1 MKYNLKRQEDK
12 EWCLPACI
20 QAIIKLR
27 RFMEPSQ
34 REIAEFLD
42 VGDKGFDGSVE
53 EIDKFFRRYNIGCRH
68 VNPFMTLS
76 EPPDIILETELND
89 STDIMVA
96 YDYLRLHNGPMA
108 KNRPAKHFSIV
119 QSYQPKREKVEILD
133 PSRNKMEM
141 ARAVCLDDLVNSMQA
156 REDERYGF
164 YIVERNN

>member
-1 MKYNLKRQEDK
+1 MNYNLRRQEDK
-12 EWCLPACI
+12 QWCLPACI

-34 REIAEFLD
+34 REIAEFLN
-42 VGDKGFDGSVE
+42 VGDRGFDDSVD
-53 EIDKFFRRYNIGCRH
+53 EIDKFFRRYRLVCRH

-96 YDYLRLHNGPMA
+96 YDYLRLHKGPMA
-108 KNRPAKHFSIV
+108 KDRPAKHFSIV
-119 QSYQPKREKVEILD
+119 HSYKPREEHVEILD
-133 PSRNKMEM
+133 PSRDKMEM
-141 ARAVCLDDLVNSMQA
+141 VRVVCLDNLVNSMQA

-164 YIVERNN
+164 YIVN